1 MKLSVVIPVHNE
13 ELSELEYQV
22 FDADHPLVKAFR
34 QVRAIEATNSY
45 ARSVPEVDEAH
56 TQYNEAVSQAG
67 INFYWCQAVEV
78 YEIRL
83 EKPLEGFLAVKE
95 VIVYMKN
102 NLGKRNGPINYSL
115 NTLCDLEKRLSD
127 FKKCHRKLKYA
138 NFI

>member
-1 MKLSVVIPVHNE
+1 MKTETKKDVDCLE
-13 ELSELEYQV
+13 ELFNYLVDQYSSFDPSFSDLKHIPDSGILMRRKKILTLE
-22 FDADHPLVKAFR
+22 
-34 QVRAIEATNSY
+34 E
-45 ARSVPEVDEAH
+45 
-56 TQYNEAVSQAG
+56 SQ
-67 INFYWCQAVEV
+67 
-78 YEIRL
+78 
-83 EKPLEGFLAVKE
+83 FLAVKE